1 MKTQKVQEVGA
12 ASRQKMTFTSVFV
25 RKAVNCK
32 EINDRVQ
39 VVEKNIGLRV
49 ESGIA
54 EMSAGKA
61 SCGSYFV

>member
-25 RKAVNCK
+25 RKAVNRK

-39 VVEKNIGLRV
+39 VVEKNIRV

-61 SCGSYFV
+61 RCGSYFV